1 MADTAISDLDAKTNV
16 NGEELIPIVDLRESA
31 AADQNKYITSANLF
45 GSIVIHEN
53 EMVFYENAI
62 VSV

>member
-31 AADQNKYITSANLF
+31 AADQNKYMTLSNLF